1 MPSIIKTNRVH
12 SPTWFDISVF
22 LKNGMKI
29 KDFPLVSTDEKKS
42 KLKDYLGK
50 NLILYFYPK
59 DLTPGCTSESIE
71 FNDNLSKIKKL
82 KANVVGVS
90 RDKLSLHQKFI
101 EKHGF
106 KFPLIS
112 DPEEKLC
119 KSFDVIKEKSLYGRK
134 YMGVDRSTFII
145 DESGKILH
153 EWRNV
158 KVKGHVEEV
167 IDKLKEV
174 Q

>member
-1 MPSIIKTNRVH
+1 MANGKINTKAK
-12 SPTWFDISVF
+12 D
-22 LKNGMKI
+22 LKI
-29 KDFPLVSTDEKKS
+29 ECTDTKKS
-42 KLKDYLGK
+42 KLYDFLDKK
-50 NLILYFYPK
+50 LILYFYPK
-59 DLTPGCTSESIE
+59 DLTPGCTTESIE
-71 FNDNLSKIKKL
+71 FNDNLAKIKKL

-90 RDKLSLHQKFI
+90 RDKLSLHEKVI
-101 EKHGF
+101 GKHGF

-153 EWRNV
+153 VWRNV

>member
-1 MPSIIKTNRVH
+1 MANGKINTKAK
-12 SPTWFDISVF
+12 D
-22 LKNGMKI
+22 LKI
-29 KDFPLVSTDEKKS
+29 ECTDTKKS
-42 KLKDYLGK
+42 KLYDFLDKK
-50 NLILYFYPK
+50 LILYFYPK
-59 DLTPGCTSESIE
+59 DLTPGCTTESIE

-90 RDKLSLHQKFI
+90 RDKLSLHEKFI
-101 EKHGF
+101 EKYSF
-106 KFPLIS
+106 KFTLIS

-153 EWRNV
+153 AWRNV

-167 IDKLKEV
+167 IGKLKEI

>member
-1 MPSIIKTNRVH
+1 MADGKVNTKAR
-12 SPTWFDISVF
+12 D
-22 LKNGMKI
+22 MKI
-29 KDFPLVSTDEKKS
+29 ECTDSKKNKLYDFLDKK
-42 KLKDYLGK
+42 
-50 NLILYFYPK
+50 LILYFYPK
-59 DLTPGCTSESIE
+59 DMTPGCTTESIE
-71 FNDNLSKIKKL
+71 FNTNLAKIKKL
-82 KANVVGVS
+82 GANIVGVS
-90 RDKLSLHQKFI
+90 RDKMSLHEKFI

-145 DESGKILH
+145 SQDGKILH
-153 EWRNV
+153 AWRNV
-158 KVKGHVEEV
+158 KVKGHVDEV
-167 IDKLKEV
+167 IEKLREY

>member
-1 MPSIIKTNRVH
+1 MANGKINTKAKDLKIECTDTKKTKL
-12 SPTWFDISVF
+12 FDF
-22 LKNGMKI
+22 LDRK
-29 KDFPLVSTDEKKS
+29 
-42 KLKDYLGK
+42 
-50 NLILYFYPK
+50 LILYFYPK
-59 DLTPGCTSESIE
+59 DLTPGCTTESIE

-90 RDKLSLHQKFI
+90 RDKLSLHEKFI
-101 EKHGF
+101 GKHGF

-119 KSFDVIKEKSLYGRK
+119 KSFDVIKETSLYGRK

-153 EWRNV
+153 AWRNV

-174 Q
+174 S

>member
-1 MPSIIKTNRVH
+1 MADGKVNTKARDIK
-12 SPTWFDISVF
+12 IE
-22 LKNGMKI
+22 
-29 KDFPLVSTDEKKS
+29 STDSKKH
-42 KLKDYLGK
+42 KLYDFLDKK
-50 NLILYFYPK
+50 LILYFYPK
-59 DLTPGCTSESIE
+59 DMTPGCTTESIE
-71 FNDNLSKIKKL
+71 FNTNLAKIKKL
-82 KANVVGVS
+82 GANIVGVS
-90 RDKLSLHQKFI
+90 RDKMSLHEKFI

-145 DESGKILH
+145 SQDGKILH
-153 EWRNV
+153 AWRNV
-158 KVKGHVEEV
+158 KVKGHVDEV
-167 IDKLKEV
+167 IEKLREY

>member
-1 MPSIIKTNRVH
+1 MAGGKVNTKARDIKIECTDSKKNKLY
-12 SPTWFDISVF
+12 DF
-22 LKNGMKI
+22 L
-29 KDFPLVSTDEKKS
+29 DKK
-42 KLKDYLGK
+42 
-50 NLILYFYPK
+50 LILYFYPK
-59 DLTPGCTSESIE
+59 DMTPGCTTESIE
-71 FNDNLSKIKKL
+71 FNTNLAKIKKL
-82 KANVVGVS
+82 GANIVGVS
-90 RDKLSLHQKFI
+90 RDKMSLHEKFI

-145 DESGKILH
+145 SQDGKILH
-153 EWRNV
+153 AWRNV
-158 KVKGHVEEV
+158 KVKGHVDEV
-167 IDKLKEV
+167 IEKLREY

>member
-1 MPSIIKTNRVH
+1 MA
-12 SPTWFDISVF
+12 
-22 LKNGMKI
+22 NGKVNTKVKDMKI
-29 KDFPLVSTDEKKS
+29 ECTNTKMKSFYDLLDKK
-42 KLKDYLGK
+42 
-50 NLILYFYPK
+50 LILYFYPK
-59 DLTPGCTSESIE
+59 DMTPGCTTESIE

-82 KANVVGVS
+82 GARVVGVS
-90 RDKLSLHQKFI
+90 RDKITSHEKFI
-101 EKHGF
+101 AKHNF

-145 DESGKILH
+145 NADGKVLH
-153 EWRNV
+153 AWRGV

-167 IDKLKEV
+167 IDVMKDLS
-174 Q
+174 

>member
-1 MPSIIKTNRVH
+1 MADGKVNTKTR
-12 SPTWFDISVF
+12 DINIECTDSKKNKLHDF
-22 LKNGMKI
+22 L
-29 KDFPLVSTDEKKS
+29 DKK
-42 KLKDYLGK
+42 
-50 NLILYFYPK
+50 LILYFYPK
-59 DLTPGCTSESIE
+59 DMTPGCTTESIE
-71 FNDNLSKIKKL
+71 FNTNLAKIKKL
-82 KANVVGVS
+82 GANIVGVS
-90 RDKLSLHQKFI
+90 RDKMSLHEKFI

-145 DESGKILH
+145 SQDGKILH
-153 EWRNV
+153 AWRNV
-158 KVKGHVEEV
+158 KVKGHVDEV
-167 IDKLKEV
+167 IEKLREY

>member
-1 MPSIIKTNRVH
+1 MANGKINTKAK
-12 SPTWFDISVF
+12 D
-22 LKNGMKI
+22 LKI
-29 KDFPLVSTDEKKS
+29 ECTDTKKS
-42 KLKDYLGK
+42 KLYDFLDKK
-50 NLILYFYPK
+50 LILYFYPK
-59 DLTPGCTSESIE
+59 DLTPGCTTESIE
-71 FNDNLSKIKKL
+71 FNDNLAKIKKL

-90 RDKLSLHQKFI
+90 RDKLSLHEKFI
-101 EKHGF
+101 GKHGF

-153 EWRNV
+153 VWRNV

>member
-1 MPSIIKTNRVH
+1 MANGKINTKAK
-12 SPTWFDISVF
+12 D
-22 LKNGMKI
+22 LKI
-29 KDFPLVSTDEKKS
+29 ECTDTKKS
-42 KLKDYLGK
+42 KLYDFLDRKLV
-50 NLILYFYPK
+50 LYFYPK
-59 DLTPGCTSESIE
+59 DLTPGCTTESIE

-90 RDKLSLHQKFI
+90 RDKLSLHEKFI
-101 EKHGF
+101 AKHGF

-145 DESGKILH
+145 AESGKILH
-153 EWRNV
+153 AWRNV

-174 Q
+174 S

>member
-1 MPSIIKTNRVH
+1 MANGKINTKA
-12 SPTWFDISVF
+12 
-22 LKNGMKI
+22 KNMKI
-29 KDFPLVSTDEKKS
+29 DCTDIKKNELYDFLDKT
-42 KLKDYLGK
+42 
-50 NLILYFYPK
+50 LILYFYPK
-59 DLTPGCTSESIE
+59 DLTPGCTTESIE
-71 FNDNLSKIKKL
+71 FNDSLTKFKKL

-90 RDKLSLHQKFI
+90 RDKLSLHEKFI

-145 DESGKILH
+145 DKDGKVLH
-153 EWRNV
+153 AWRNV
-158 KVKGHVEEV
+158 KVKGHVDEV
-167 IDKLKEV
+167 LDTLREL

>member
-1 MPSIIKTNRVH
+1 MANGKINTKAK
-12 SPTWFDISVF
+12 D
-22 LKNGMKI
+22 LKI
-29 KDFPLVSTDEKKS
+29 ECTDTKKS
-42 KLKDYLGK
+42 KLYDFLDKK
-50 NLILYFYPK
+50 LILYFYPK
-59 DLTPGCTSESIE
+59 DLTPGCTTESIE

-90 RDKLSLHQKFI
+90 RDKLSLHEKFI
-101 EKHGF
+101 GKHGF

-119 KSFDVIKEKSLYGRK
+119 KSFDVIKEKSLYGRN

-145 DESGKILH
+145 DENGKILH
-153 EWRNV
+153 VWRNV

-174 Q
+174 S